1 MKKKPQPEPER
12 VSLNVQSERFHAFE
26 WLRSEALKGNRH
38 AEVMMME
45 IIRLNEVERQSKK

>member
-45 IIRLNEVERQSKK
+45 IADISERRKQDK